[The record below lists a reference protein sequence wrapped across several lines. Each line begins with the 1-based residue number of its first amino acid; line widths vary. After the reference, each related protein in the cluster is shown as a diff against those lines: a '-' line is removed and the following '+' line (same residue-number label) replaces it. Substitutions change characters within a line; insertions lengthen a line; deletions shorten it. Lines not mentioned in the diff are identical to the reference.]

1 VNSGRVS
8 LCKAGFAALAL
19 WAAGAAAL
27 PPERV
32 TLRYQMLRNGSVIGD
47 LVETLEHDG
56 RSYTITSELKGRGAL
71 AVLGSLKRTTRGR
84 ITPDGLRPDEYSD
97 QRLGGVWVASAKFDW
112 EARTVTQGRKGK
124 AETAKMPGTVLDPLS
139 LAYNFAF
146 VPPKGKEYDIV
157 RADGR
162 GLSQFR
168 FKVMGNEKLSTPAG
182 ELQTL
187 RIAKVP
193 DGPEDRATDIWFAT
207 ERDHLPVRALVV
219 DKDGTRADQLLTR
232 VGD

>member
-1 VNSGRVS
+1 LRTACLGTLV
-8 LCKAGFAALAL
+8 L

-32 TLRYQMLRNGSVIGD
+32 TLHYQMLRNGSTIGD

-56 RSYTITSELKGRGAL
+56 RSYTITSELKGRGPLAAL
-71 AVLGSLKRTTRGR
+71 GALKRTARGR
-84 ITPDGLRPDEYSD
+84 ITAEGLRPDEFSD
-97 QRLGGVWVASAKFDW
+97 RRLGGMWTASAKFDW

-124 AETAKMPGTVLDPLS
+124 EETARMPGTVLDPLS
-139 LAYNFAF
+139 LAYTFSF
-146 VPPKGKEYDIV
+146 VPPKGKEFDVV

-168 FKVMGNEKLSTPAG
+168 FRFVGNEKLATPAG

-187 RIAKVP
+187 RVARVP
-193 DGPEDRATDIWFAT
+193 DGPGDRATDIWFAT
-207 ERDHLPVRALVV
+207 ERGYLPVRALVV
-219 DKDGTRADQLLTR
+219 DRDGTRADQVLSR
-232 VGD
+232 IGD

>member
-1 VNSGRVS
+1 MS
-8 LCKAGFAALAL
+8 LRQAGLAALAL
-19 WAAGAAAL
+19 WAGGAAAL

-32 TLRYQMLRNGSVIGD
+32 TLHYQALRNGSVIGD

-56 RSYTITSELKGRGAL
+56 RRYTITSELKGRGAL

-84 ITPDGLRPDEYSD
+84 ITPDGLRPDEFSD
-97 QRLGGVWVASAKFDW
+97 RRLGGAWVASAKFDW

-146 VPPKGKEYDIV
+146 VPPKGKEYDVV

-162 GLSQFR
+162 GLSRFR
-168 FKVMGNEKLSTPAG
+168 FKVVGNEKLATPVG
-182 ELQTL
+182 EIPTL

-193 DGPEDRATDIWFAT
+193 EGPDDRATDIWFAT
-207 ERDHLPVRALVV
+207 EREYLPVRALIV
-219 DKDGTRADQLLTR
+219 DKDGTRADQILSR
-232 VGD
+232 IGD

>member
-1 VNSGRVS
+1 
-8 LCKAGFAALAL
+8 
-19 WAAGAAAL
+19 L

-32 TLRYQMLRNGSVIGD
+32 TLHYQMLRNGSAIGD

-84 ITPDGLRPDEYSD
+84 ITPDGLRPDEFSD
-97 QRLGGVWVASAKFDW
+97 RRLGGAWVASAKFDW

-124 AETAKMPGTVLDPLS
+124 AETAKMPGTVLTLS

-146 VPPKGKEYDIV
+146 VPPKGREYDVV

-162 GLSQFR
+162 GLSRFR
-168 FKVMGNEKLSTPAG
+168 FKVVGNEKLATPAG
-182 ELQTL
+182 EIPTL
-187 RIAKVP
+187 RIAKVSE
-193 DGPEDRATDIWFAT
+193 GPEDRATDIWFAT
-207 ERDHLPVRALVV
+207 ERDYLPVRALIV
-219 DKDGTRADQLLTR
+219 DKDGTSADQVLTR
-232 VGD
+232 IGD

>member
-1 VNSGRVS
+1 MNPAPVS
-8 LCKAGFAALAL
+8 LRHAGLAALAL

-32 TLRYQMLRNGSVIGD
+32 TLHYQMLRNGSVIGD

-84 ITPDGLRPDEYSD
+84 ITPDGLRPDEFSD
-97 QRLGGVWVASAKFDW
+97 RRLGGVWVASAKFDW

-124 AETAKMPGTVLDPLS
+124 EEAAKMPGTVMDPLS

-146 VPPKGKEYDIV
+146 VPPKGKEYDVV

-168 FKVMGNEKLSTPAG
+168 FKVVGNDKLATPAG

-187 RIAKVP
+187 RIAKVSEGP
-193 DGPEDRATDIWFAT
+193 DDRATDIWFAT
-207 ERDHLPVRALVV
+207 ERDYLPVRALIV
-219 DKDGTRADQLLTR
+219 DKDGTRADQILSR
-232 VGD
+232 IGD

>member
-1 VNSGRVS
+1 MNSFPVS
-8 LCKAGFAALAL
+8 LSIAGLAVLAL

-32 TLRYQMLRNGSVIGD
+32 TLRYQMLRNGSAIGD

-71 AVLGSLKRTTRGR
+71 AVLGSLKRTARGR
-84 ITPDGLRPDEYSD
+84 ITADGLRPDEFSD
-97 QRLGGVWVASAKFDW
+97 RRLGGAWVASAKFDW

-124 AETAKMPGTVLDPLS
+124 AETAKMPGTVMDPLS

-146 VPPKGKEYDIV
+146 VPPKGKEYDVV

-168 FKVMGNEKLSTPAG
+168 FKVMGNEKLATPAG

-187 RIAKVP
+187 RIARVP
-193 DGPEDRATDIWFAT
+193 DGPGDRATDIWFAA
-207 ERDHLPVRALVV
+207 ERGYLPVRALVV
-219 DKDGTRADQLLTR
+219 DKDGTSADQVLTR
-232 VGD
+232 IGD

>member
-187 RIAKVP
+187 RVAKVP
-193 DGPEDRATDIWFAT
+193 DGPEDRATDLWFAT

-232 VGD
+232 IGN

>member
-1 VNSGRVS
+1 VSSSPVS
-8 LCKAGFAALAL
+8 LRKVGLAALVL

-27 PPERV
+27 PPERI

-47 LVETLEHDG
+47 LVEILEHDG
-56 RSYTITSELKGRGAL
+56 RSYTITSEMTGKGTL

-97 QRLGGVWVASAKFDW
+97 RRLGGVWMASAKFDW

-124 AETAKMPGTVLDPLS
+124 VETAEMPGTVMDPLS

-146 VPPKGKEYDIV
+146 VPPRGKEYEVV

-162 GLSQFR
+162 GLSRFR
-168 FKVMGNEKLSTPAG
+168 FRFVGSEKLATPAG

-193 DGPEDRATDIWFAT
+193 DGPGDRATDIWFAT
-207 ERDHLPVRALVV
+207 ERGYLPVRALVV
-219 DKDGTRADQLLTR
+219 DKDGTSADQVLTR
-232 VGD
+232 IGD